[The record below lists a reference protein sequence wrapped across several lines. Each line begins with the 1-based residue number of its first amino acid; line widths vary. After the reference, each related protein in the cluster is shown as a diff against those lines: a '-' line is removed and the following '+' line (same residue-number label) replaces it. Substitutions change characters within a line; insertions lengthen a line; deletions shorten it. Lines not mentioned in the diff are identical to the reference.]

1 MVNLANFTGDF
12 EGMAIRVTEDGR
24 FSVYDVLVAFLKPTN
39 RKGSAGESINPRQV
53 YKSLSDRNPE
63 VVHFV
68 DNLKF
73 PGRGQRDTPVANEE
87 GIYQILMLCP
97 GKRGAEFRSWA
108 AKIVRE
114 RREEESNGE
123 LAYTRGRD
131 RAIRVW
137 KRQGYTDQHISVRIK
152 GIEARYQFTD
162 TLQAHG
168 VDKSYEYA
176 QITNAIYLELHGQT
190 AKELKAEMGLSQR
203 DSFRDHCSM
212 VATAAHM
219 MAEVLATED
228 IEGNNLQGFRQ
239 CRDATQKAAS
249 RVARVFE

>member
-24 FSVYDVLVAFLKPTN
+24 FSVYDVLVAFGVCDKPHCQQTLN
-39 RKGSAGESINPRQV
+39 RITGD
-53 YKSLSDRNPE
+53 YPE
-63 VVHFV
+63 VNPKIV
-68 DNLKF
+68 NLKF

-87 GIYQILMLCP
+87 SIYQILMLCP

-137 KRQGYTDQHISVRIK
+137 KRQGYTDQHIAVRIK

-176 QITNAIYLELHGQT
+176 AIYLELHGQT

>member
-114 RREEESNGE
+114 RRERNPTGNSLTPVAEIALSGSGSAKATPIST
-123 LAYTRGRD
+123 LPCGLRGLRRD
-131 RAIRVW
+131 TSSPIPCKPMAWTNPTNTPKSPTLSIWNSMARLPRNLRRKW
-137 KRQGYTDQHISVRIK
+137 DFPSVTVS
-152 GIEARYQFTD
+152 GIIAPWWPQPPT
-162 TLQAHG
+162 
-168 VDKSYEYA
+168 
-176 QITNAIYLELHGQT
+176 
-190 AKELKAEMGLSQR
+190 
-203 DSFRDHCSM
+203 
-212 VATAAHM
+212 
-219 MAEVLATED
+219 
-228 IEGNNLQGFRQ
+228 
-239 CRDATQKAAS
+239 
-249 RVARVFE
+249 